1 MLLQVLELGCGDG
14 RDSLY
19 MGTLGHVVTGV
30 DVGARAIEIA
40 IEKASERGL
49 SDVVRAVSPDRICF
63 CA

>member
-40 IEKASERGL
+40 MEKASERGL
-49 SDVVRAVSPDRICF
+49 LDTVRPLAASY
-63 CA
+63 